1 MTALIGQ
8 ALVSGIVTGA
18 IYALI
23 ALSLVILYKSTDIIN
38 FAGGDILMVGCYIVL
53 IVLVGGGAPYWIAI
67 IAALLG
73 TAAIGAGFDR
83 LVLERIARH
92 TRGQDIL
99 VAMVTATI
107 GLSYVLKGAV
117 RALGY
122 SDEVRSLPPQ
132 FTGPPIVIGNV
143 YLLRQDVGI
152 LAFTVLTVAL
162 LGAFFRFTRL
172 GKGLRATAED
182 PRAAAL
188 IGIPVRRMRM
198 MIWAISSLLA
208 AIAGVLVAP
217 KILMTPDMGAIVIL
231 AFAAGVLGGFA
242 NVAGVIAGGVLL
254 GIVENLVGLFV
265 STQAIAVAPF
275 LVIMAVLVLR
285 PQGLFA
291 GRAAM
296 RKV

>member
-1 MTALIGQ
+1 MIPLIGQ
-8 ALVSGIVTGA
+8 AVASGVVTGA
-18 IYALI
+18 VYALI
-23 ALSLVILYKSTDIIN
+23 ALSLVIIYKSTDVIN
-38 FAGGDILMVGCYIVL
+38 FAGGDILMAGCYIVL
-53 IVLVGGGAPYWIAI
+53 ILLAGSGAPYWAAI
-67 IAALLG
+67 LVALLG

-92 TRGQDIL
+92 TRDQDIM

-122 SDEVRSLPPQ
+122 ADEVRSLPPQ
-132 FTGPPIVIGNV
+132 FTGPPIMLGDVF
-143 YLLRQDVGI
+143 LLRQDLGI
-152 LAFTVLTVAL
+152 MGFTVLTVVL
-162 LGAFFRFTRL
+162 LGLFFRFTRL

-188 IGIPVRRMRM
+188 IGIPVIRMRM
-198 MIWAISSLLA
+198 MIWAIASVLA
-208 AIAGVLVAP
+208 AVAGVLVAP

-231 AFAAGVLGGFA
+231 AFAAAVIGGFA
-242 NVAGVIAGGVLL
+242 NVGGVIAGGVLL

-265 STQAIAVAPF
+265 SAEAIAVAPF
-275 LVIMAVLVLR
+275 VVIMAVLVLR
-285 PQGLFA
+285 PQGLF
-291 GRAAM
+291 GSRAAM